1 MKDNRLY
8 KEGARKIMITGQMAD
23 ATGLIEALEKE
34 GYNVYPV
41 QSMTKFM
48 SFIDEVQPDAIINM
62 AHGRMGDKMVDYLKA
77 KNILLFA
84 PLTINSLVDEW
95 EKDPMGMA
103 GGFMSQSIV
112 TPEIDGAI
120 RPFALFAQ
128 YEDEEGLR
136 HSYAVPER
144 LKTFVST
151 INNYLNLNTKPN
163 SEKKVAIYYYKGPGA
178 KCIDRCRYGG
188 GSFPIQSSGPHETG
202 RIQHIRSACKC

>member
-1 MKDNRLY
+1 
-8 KEGARKIMITGQMAD
+8 MITGQMAD

-95 EKDPMGMA
+95 EKDPMGM
-103 GGFMSQSIV
+103 
-112 TPEIDGAI
+112 E
-120 RPFALFAQ
+120 
-128 YEDEEGLR
+128 EDLC
-136 HSYAVPER
+136 H
-144 LKTFVST
+144 KVS
-151 INNYLNLNTKPN
+151 
-163 SEKKVAIYYYKGPGA
+163 
-178 KCIDRCRYGG
+178 
-188 GSFPIQSSGPHETG
+188 
-202 RIQHIRSACKC
+202 

>member
-62 AHGRMGDKMVDYLKA
+62 AHGRIGDKMVDYLKA
-77 KNILLFA
+77 KNI
-84 PLTINSLVDEW
+84 PLVCSAHHQQPGRRMG

-103 GGFMSQSIV
+103 GRIYV
-112 TPEIDGAI
+112 TKYRDSGNRRCHPSF
-120 RPFALFAQ
+120 RSLC
-128 YEDEEGLR
+128 
-136 HSYAVPER
+136 
-144 LKTFVST
+144 T
-151 INNYLNLNTKPN
+151 I
-163 SEKKVAIYYYKGPGA
+163 
-178 KCIDRCRYGG
+178 
-188 GSFPIQSSGPHETG
+188 
-202 RIQHIRSACKC
+202 